1 MKFKT
6 QLTILLLISLSWS
19 QSPMIERYKNM
30 LNPAPVKPRL
40 VSSDLYVRTST
51 GEAELLD
58 SRGSVGTVNT
68 QQRSVNTQSPILI
81 KVDDFYGIYKDSDG
95 YHLDISDKQQ
105 TIIRL
110 EGIIDQ
116 KEGYHR
122 VAWKTDKTYLWSNG
136 MVTDEFKV
144 VNPASYSKNG
154 KVYTMF
160 GPLPEMKGSSVL
172 ITATYGPYT
181 DSIIINLY

>member
-1 MKFKT
+1 
-6 QLTILLLISLSWS
+6 
-19 QSPMIERYKNM
+19 
-30 LNPAPVKPRL
+30 
-40 VSSDLYVRTST
+40 
-51 GEAELLD
+51 
-58 SRGSVGTVNT
+58 
-68 QQRSVNTQSPILI
+68 LI

-122 VAWKTDKTYLWSNG
+122 VTWKTDKTYLWSNG